1 MADIQ
6 EITVGN
12 QTFEFPTSMSEDEMQ
27 RLINLELQKPNTNQ
41 ASEAQNNL
49 VPTGLNTQINNTVDQ
64 TQNMLSNVLRQGN
77 AERGSRGIPDPIV
90 SDRPNT
96 DRSVLTRLADRLH
109 NRDTYGGIG
118 TAIGGAGAV
127 IAGNI
132 GPQAFT
138 PEEIIT
144 VPAGM
149 IAGETAGENIY
160 DTIEQLRGNKKPPTV
175 REAVNTL
182 GKDLSSSAKW
192 TLGSMAIPGVGSAI
206 KRGLTGET
214 YSSLFKRGAQGKLV
228 GEAEKELY
236 NAAKNIKIPLS
247 IGEVTESALAKTYLK
262 VAGIFPWIGKSFIKQ
277 TGKTRT
283 SLEKYNDDILNTL
296 APNATIANL
305 GVDVFN
311 AAKNTYKSFR
321 SLSAKH
327 YDKFKNL
334 AGGLKNSNIIQLGNI
349 KNYVREIKQ
358 STQKYNLGGKKPKVI
373 EANTGDP
380 ILSFLET
387 ITKIKGSINPLQYRN
402 LQREINKL
410 MNKGV
415 VEGWD
420 IKRLRDA
427 KEALEKDFSV
437 LLMPSNLSNADQIA
451 FKAVAEAHKNANNF
465 YSKGIKLF
473 DQPAAKPFQRV
484 DKNIFRAGF
493 EKGGTLNADELL
505 PKVLNLN
512 SPQAVKDLK
521 ALVDPDLFKTA
532 AKNWLDDVWRGASE
546 ARLKVLDKGSNQLT
560 YDPTKIAASL
570 GITGKNQKARE
581 ESVKYLAKQ
590 AGVNYYRLKDFLKVS
605 RNYEGVQIPNVS
617 NFVAR
622 RVLLGGAATIGSLFT
637 GNPHLLLIGITLGK
651 FGTRLLSSPKKL
663 DEATNILKSTTPKVS
678 TYIGLG
684 KILDFIAE
692 GPEISSKEKEVLL
705 QVKQEAMDIAKE
717 MHKNRFNKN
726 KGEHNG
732 LVR

>member
-1 MADIQ
+1 MADLV
-6 EITVGN
+6 EYRKGN
-12 QTFEFPTSMSEDEMQ
+12 NVYQLPASMSEEEANA
-27 RLINLELQKPNTNQ
+27 LIEKEESKSMGQDNAQFNTSNRQNL
-41 ASEAQNNL
+41 AQNYLRNTTDDPNANL
-49 VPTGLNTQINNTVDQ
+49 VNALRNENPRSIKYGVGDQ
-64 TQNMLSNVLRQGN
+64 TTQQTTQNFDLKGLG
-77 AERGSRGIPDPIV
+77 GK
-90 SDRPNT
+90 
-96 DRSVLTRLADRLH
+96 LH
-109 NRDTYGGIG
+109 NRDLYGAVMSAGG
-118 TAIGGAGAV
+118 AALATAISPPGTRIYTIPTAYTLAE
-127 IAGNI
+127 A
-132 GPQAFT
+132 
-138 PEEIIT
+138 
-144 VPAGM
+144 
-149 IAGETAGENIY
+149 AGENIY
-160 DTIEQLRGNKKPPTV
+160 DTIEILRGKKKTPTV
-175 REAVNTL
+175 REAATTL

-192 TLGSMAIPGVGSAI
+192 TLGSMAIPGVGSAV

-228 GEAEKELY
+228 GKAEKELY
-236 NAAKNIKIPLS
+236 DASKNIKIPLS
-247 IGEVTESALAKTYLK
+247 IGEVTQSSLAKGYIK
-262 VAGIFPWIGKSFIKQ
+262 VAGIFPFIGKSFIKQ

-334 AGGLKNSNIIQLGNI
+334 AGGLKNSKIIQLGNI
-349 KNYVREIKQ
+349 KNYVRELEEKAV
-358 STQKYNLGGKKPKVI
+358 KYDIGGKKLETI
-373 EANTGDP
+373 QANTGDP

-387 ITKIKGSINPLQYRN
+387 ITKIKGSINPIQYRN

-420 IKRLRDA
+420 IKRLREA

-451 FKAVAEAHKNANNF
+451 FKAVAEAHKNANEV

-521 ALVDPDLFKTA
+521 LLLEDVPGLFKST
-532 AKNWLDDVWRGASE
+532 AKNWLDDVWKSASQS
-546 ARLKVLDKGSNQLT
+546 RLNLSAKDANVLT
-560 YDPTKIAASL
+560 YDPTKLAVAL
-570 GITGKNQKARE
+570 GFVGKNQKAKEKTIKYLLE
-581 ESVKYLAKQ
+581 ESGISYH
-590 AGVNYYRLKDFLKVS
+590 RLKDFVKVS
-605 RNYEGVQIPNVS
+605 RNYDGVNIPDVS
-617 NFVAR
+617 TFIQR
-622 RVLLGGAATIGSLFT
+622 RFLLQGTKVITTLAGVSSIFTGGGQLFLLGLVS
-637 GNPHLLLIGITLGK
+637 GK
-651 FGTRLLSSPKKL
+651 YGTRLLSSPKKL
-663 DEATNILKSTTPKVS
+663 DEAINILKSTTPKVS

-726 KGEHNG
+726 KGEE
-732 LVR
+732 

>member
-90 SDRPNT
+90 SNRPNT
-96 DRSVLTRLADRLH
+96 DRSVLTRLADKLH
-109 NRDTYGGIG
+109 NRDTYG
-118 TAIGGAGAV
+118 AIGSAV
-127 IAGNI
+127 GGSSAALFGNL
-132 GPQAFT
+132 GPQAFI

-192 TLGSMAIPGVGSAI
+192 TLGSMAIPGLGSAV
-206 KRGLTGET
+206 KRGLT
-214 YSSLFKRGAQGKLV
+214 SDKS
-228 GEAEKELY
+228 KELY

-247 IGEVTESALAKTYLK
+247 IGEVTQSALAKGYIK
-262 VAGIFPWIGKSFIKQ
+262 VAGIFPFVGKSFINQ

-334 AGGLKNSNIIQLGNI
+334 AGGLKNNNIIQLGNI

-358 STQKYNLGGKKPKVI
+358 NTPTYNIGGKKPKI
-373 EANTGDP
+373 IQANTGDP
-380 ILSFLET
+380 VLSFLEK
-387 ITKIKGSINPLQYRN
+387 IAKIKGSINPLQYRN
-402 LQREINKL
+402 LQKEINKL

-420 IKRLRDA
+420 IKRLSDA
-427 KEALEKDFSV
+427 KAALEKDFSV

-473 DQPAAKPFQRV
+473 DQPVAKSFKRI
-484 DKNIFRAGF
+484 DKNIFKAGF
-493 EKGGTLNADELL
+493 EKGGILNADELL
-505 PKVLNLN
+505 PKILNLN
-512 SPQAVKDLK
+512 SPQSLKDLEK
-521 ALVDPDLFKTA
+521 LIGPKLFKIT
-532 AKNWLDDVWRGASE
+532 AKNWLDDVWKGASQS
-546 ARLKVLDKGSNQLT
+546 RLNLPAKDANVLT
-560 YDPTKIAASL
+560 YDPTKIATVL

-605 RNYEGVQIPNVS
+605 RNYDGVNIPDVS
-617 NFVAR
+617 TFIQR
-622 RVLLGGAATIGSLFT
+622 RALLGGIKSLTTIAGIGSIFT
-637 GNPHLLLIGITLGK
+637 GGGQLFLLGLVSGK
-651 FGTRLLSSPKKL
+651 YGTRLLSSPKKL
-663 DEATNILKSTTPKVS
+663 DEAINILKSTTPKVS
-678 TYIGLG
+678 SYVAIA
-684 KILDFIAE
+684 KMLDFIAGGSE
-692 GPEISSKEKEVLL
+692 VTPEEKQTLFQMKEEIIDK
-705 QVKQEAMDIAKE
+705 AKE
-717 MHKNRFNKN
+717 LNKNRFNKN
-726 KGEHNG
+726 KGEE
-732 LVR
+732 